1 MGTGSLSYSI
11 AKPEPLIVIISG
23 LSGSGK
29 DTVINRLKDIST
41 IDFHFV
47 VTCNT
52 RKRRE
57 NEVDGKDYHFISREK
72 FLSMIENGEMLE
84 HSVVYDDLKGV
95 PRFEIENAFA
105 VGKDMIL
112 RLDFQGMKKIK
123 AVYPQAVSIFI
134 LPPNAANWIER
145 LRSRQT
151 ETEESLKIRIRTAEK
166 ELAQIGGFDYVV
178 VNDEVDQAA
187 GDILTILQAEH
198 MRSSNRKVIVE
209 PNE

>member
-29 DTVINRLKDIST
+29 DTVINRLKDISA

-134 LPPNAANWIER
+134 LPPDAENWIER

-178 VNDEVDQAA
+178 INDEVDQAA

>member
-52 RKRRE
+52 RRRRE

-134 LPPNAANWIER
+134 LPPDAANWIER

>member
-1 MGTGSLSYSI
+1 METGSSSYSI
-11 AKPEPLIVIISG
+11 AKPEPLILIISG

-29 DTVINRLKDIST
+29 DTVINRLKEISPL
-41 IDFHFV
+41 DFHFV

-57 NEVDGKDYHFISREK
+57 NEIDGKDYHFISREK

-95 PRFEIENAFA
+95 PRFEIENAFKI
-105 VGKDMIL
+105 GQDMIL
-112 RLDFQGMKKIK
+112 RLDFQGMQKIK

-134 LPPNAANWIER
+134 IPPDAEKWIER
-145 LRSRQT
+145 LRSRMT
-151 ETEESLKIRIRTAEK
+151 ESEESLQIRIRTAEK
-166 ELAQIGGFDYVV
+166 ELAEVSGFDYIV
-178 VNDEVDQAA
+178 VNEEIDQAA

-198 MRSSNRKVIVE
+198 MRSSNRKVIVNLHE
-209 PNE
+209 

>member
-112 RLDFQGMKKIK
+112 RLDFQGMQKIK
-123 AVYPQAVSIFI
+123 AVYPQAISIFI
-134 LPPNAANWIER
+134 LPPDAENWIER

>member
-1 MGTGSLSYSI
+1 MGTGSSSYSI
-11 AKPEPLIVIISG
+11 AKSDPLIVIISG

-52 RKRRE
+52 RKLRE

-95 PRFEIENAFA
+95 PRFEIENAFK
-105 VGKDMIL
+105 VGKDIIL
-112 RLDFQGMKKIK
+112 RLDFQGMRKIK
-123 AVYPQAVSIFI
+123 AVYPHAVSIFI
-134 LPPNAANWIER
+134 IPPDAEKWIER
-145 LRSRQT
+145 LRSRNT
-151 ETEESLKIRIRTAEK
+151 DTEESLRIRIRTAEK
-166 ELAQIGGFDYVV
+166 ELAEIGGFDYIV
-178 VNDEVDQAA
+178 VNEEIDQAA

-198 MRSSNRKVIVE
+198 MRSSNRKVIVNL
-209 PNE
+209 NE

>member
-52 RKRRE
+52 RRRRE

-134 LPPNAANWIER
+134 LPPDAANWIER

-178 VNDEVDQAA
+178 INDEVDQAA